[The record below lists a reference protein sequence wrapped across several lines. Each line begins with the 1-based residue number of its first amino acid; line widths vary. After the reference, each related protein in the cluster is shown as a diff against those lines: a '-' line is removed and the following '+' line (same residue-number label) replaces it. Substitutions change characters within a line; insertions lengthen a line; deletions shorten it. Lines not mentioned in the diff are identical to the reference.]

1 MIKEI
6 TTYNDY
12 KITLLKL
19 IKSRSLK
26 MLEDI
31 INDDKYIEY
40 IQILK
45 SDDIIKEKWINRVLK
60 VGDRHL
66 CDIVLNL
73 FEIEEEVPEC
83 DKLSDIIYITD
94 LRYRSNLI
102 NKRNNI
108 YYIFDLYNLEG
119 FDNSISVEDLY
130 YLYEDQVKFKK
141 IKLITEEKL
150 CRTLDMDE
158 IRYILEK
165 SIEYRDYINNE
176 YNNLIENI
184 IEEEGYMDSDIE
196 CYNILY
202 NYLGKKP
209 NKFEVKLL
217 MKLSV

>member
-60 VGDRHL
+60 VSDRHL